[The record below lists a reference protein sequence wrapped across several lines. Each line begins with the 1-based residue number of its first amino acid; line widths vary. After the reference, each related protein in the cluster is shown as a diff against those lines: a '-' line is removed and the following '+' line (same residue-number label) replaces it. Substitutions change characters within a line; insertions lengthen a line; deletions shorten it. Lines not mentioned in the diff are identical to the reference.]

1 MMLPGNNLP
10 CFMYD
15 GRTTV
20 KMLRERFHDNL
31 NDIEFAKWSK
41 SLIDESINNY
51 RTVTY
56 DRFQYLTNGIYQ

>member
-1 MMLPGNNLP
+1 
-10 CFMYD
+10 MYD